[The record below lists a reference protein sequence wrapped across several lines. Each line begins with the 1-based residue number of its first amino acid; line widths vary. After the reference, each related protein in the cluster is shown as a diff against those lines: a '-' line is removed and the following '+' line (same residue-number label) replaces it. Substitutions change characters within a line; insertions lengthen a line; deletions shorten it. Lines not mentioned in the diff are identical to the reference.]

1 MKVINKLCVLCLE
14 SHTEGDCPEL
24 HVGKRVKEDTIHDC
38 FFERE
43 NKRVAYKRRKLGQE
57 RLIGVSRNNVVKT
70 SVFSLYQNI
79 NLGKMIL
86 DINKLESLEDPID
99 EVKIYRTYF
108 KPHNIA

>member
-1 MKVINKLCVLCLE
+1 MKVINKVCVLCLE

-24 HVGKRVKEDTIHDC
+24 HVRKRIKEQMIHDC
-38 FFERE
+38 CFERQ
-43 NKRVAYKRRKLGQE
+43 NMRVAFKRSKIGQD
-57 RLIGVSRNNVVKT
+57 RLIGVSWKNMEKSSIFNL
-70 SVFSLYQNI
+70 FQNI